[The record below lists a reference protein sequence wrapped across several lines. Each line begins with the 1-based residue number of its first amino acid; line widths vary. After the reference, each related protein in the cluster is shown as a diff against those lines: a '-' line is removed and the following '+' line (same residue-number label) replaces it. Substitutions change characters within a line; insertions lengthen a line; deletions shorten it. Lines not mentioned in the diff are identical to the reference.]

1 MSFIIIVGECGSGK
15 TLLLSH
21 FQYNDMTQGTQDYK
35 VAKREIEYL
44 QQVGYRN
51 LKIPPQKHLCFSDY
65 DFRATKKLCRYKISG
80 YEIGL
85 PNKHF
90 KTAFF
95 PVGSKIY
102 LDEAQKYFDSRLSF
116 FLREEVYRWFQLHRH
131 NKYDV
136 YLTAQ
141 RLANIDLNIRAIA
154 DKYIVIDDLDVKT
167 DEYGR
172 VVKITWKTR
181 QFTSCETAELYQ
193 LSKERGEV
201 SKLGKEVEIS
211 TDVNLFNCYDSYSN
225 KPVFYDASH
234 TKTLTMDYDYFTE
247 QGYEFTLKGIVEFNN
262 KNYFVAP
269 KGYLKKQKLDT
280 A

>member
-15 TLLLSH
+15 TALLSH
-21 FQYNDMTQGTQDYK
+21 YQNSAMLQGKSDYR
-35 VAKREIEYL
+35 VAKNEIEYL
-44 QQVGYRN
+44 KQVGYSH
-51 LKIPPQKHLCFSDY
+51 LELPPQKHLCFSDY
-65 DFRATKKLCRYKISG
+65 DFRANKKLCRYKISG

-95 PVGSKIY
+95 PVGSHIF

-116 FLREEVYRWFQLHRH
+116 YLREEVYRWFQLHRH
-131 NKYDV
+131 NKYNV

-154 DKYIVIDDLDVKT
+154 DKYIVIDKLDIKN

-172 VVKITWKTR
+172 VVKITWLTR
-181 QFTSCETAELYQ
+181 EFTSCETAELYQ
-193 LSKERGEV
+193 LSKEKGEV
-201 SKLGKEVEIS
+201 SKLGKVVEVS
-211 TDVNLFNCYDSYSN
+211 TDVNIFNLYDSYSN
-225 KPVFYDASH
+225 KPVFYDASN
-234 TKTLTMDYDYFTE
+234 TDSLVMDYDYFTE
-247 QGYEFTLKGIVEFNN
+247 SGYEFTLKGIVDFNN

-269 KGYLKKQKLDT
+269 KGYLKKQRLVT